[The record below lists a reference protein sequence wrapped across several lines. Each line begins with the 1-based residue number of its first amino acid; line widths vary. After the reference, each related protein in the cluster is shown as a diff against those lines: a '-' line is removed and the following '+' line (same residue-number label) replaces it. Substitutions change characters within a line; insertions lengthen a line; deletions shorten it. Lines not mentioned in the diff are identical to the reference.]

1 MDRGLRNTTYRQAV
15 SEGAT
20 PIASQ
25 AVFAVAEGLNVA
37 PSSQFL
43 ECSGV
48 ESAIKGTGGLF
59 VLRK

>member
-1 MDRGLRNTTYRQAV
+1 MLTQGYRGLDH
-15 SEGAT
+15 
-20 PIASQ
+20 SQ